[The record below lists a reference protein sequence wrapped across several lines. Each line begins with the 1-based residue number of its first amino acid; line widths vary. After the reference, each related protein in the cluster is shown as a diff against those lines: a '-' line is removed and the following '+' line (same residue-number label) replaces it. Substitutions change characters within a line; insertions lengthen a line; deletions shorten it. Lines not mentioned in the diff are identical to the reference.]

1 MLNTVEP
8 LTAFQLE
15 VCGNRYTPQNVVVV
29 VVVVV
34 VAGVVRPK
42 FRRPLQCFPAVSQS
56 FNFVST
62 QRHQMFDLLVIR
74 A

>member
-29 VVVVV
+29 VVV
-34 VAGVVRPK
+34 AGIVRPK
-42 FRRPLQCFPAVSQS
+42 FRRLLQCFPAVSQS
-56 FNFVST
+56 SNFVFT